1 MSWALV
7 HQEMPRNDLTVEAWQ
22 HYEQKN
28 LLFLRDSQGLNI
40 SVYSCAEDALEGNGD
55 FALAQVCYGWYT
67 LLCEKTGSA
76 AHDDFLSDCDLRSGD
91 GHGIAFTCHDNPG
104 ECEDSFHV
112 AQVLLGNEECD
123 GCDRC
128 KEEGV

>member
-1 MSWALV
+1 MSWEVV
-7 HQEMPRNDLTVEAWQ
+7 HQESPRADLTIEAWQ

-28 LLFLRDSQGLNI
+28 LLFVREDQGLRI
-40 SVYSCAEDALEGNGD
+40 GVYSCAEDAIEDNTD

-67 LLCEKTGSA
+67 ILWEKRNKQ
-76 AHDDFLSDCDLRSGD
+76 AHDDFLSDCDIRSAQ
-91 GHGIAFTCHDNPG
+91 GHGVPFDCHDNPG
-104 ECEDSFHV
+104 ECEDAFHV
-112 AQVLLGNEECD
+112 AQVLLGNEECA